1 MYFQSM
7 KTTKNF
13 LSSIIFEVS
22 SSGIKVSQICCLV
35 SVQYQSITI
44 NIIIDKTFQ
53 ADQNHV

>member
-7 KTTKNF
+7 KTTKFF

-44 NIIIDKTFQ
+44 NIIDKTFQ

>member
-1 MYFQSM
+1 MYLQSM
-7 KTTKNF
+7 KTTKFF

-44 NIIIDKTFQ
+44 NIIDKTFQ